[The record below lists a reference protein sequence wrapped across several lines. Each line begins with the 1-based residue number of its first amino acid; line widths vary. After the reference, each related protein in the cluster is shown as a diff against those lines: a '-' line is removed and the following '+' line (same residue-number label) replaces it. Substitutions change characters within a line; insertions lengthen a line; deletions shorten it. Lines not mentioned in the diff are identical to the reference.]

1 MDTVS
6 MEPGVFGGAS
16 VGMGR
21 VAGVLVAVAGVHC
34 LHTIGG
40 RLPVLEINCALFKL
54 QVSDSRF

>member
-1 MDTVS
+1 